1 MNHRHLAVAVAA
13 ATAAVF
19 ALPADRAHAQ
29 DCGAVTV
36 ADMDWSSATLLAHID
51 AFVLEHGYGCDVE
64 LVPGATEPTGTSMT
78 EKGEP
83 DIASE
88 LWTNSMTAAID
99 LGVAEGRL
107 AVAGSSLSNG
117 GEEGFYVPKYLVDD
131 NPALATIDGIK
142 ANASL
147 FRNPED
153 PDTFLFM
160 GCPSGWNCQI
170 SAGNLFNAFGLGDAG
185 FVIGDPGSGAG
196 LAGSMAKAY
205 ERGEPWFGYY
215 WAPTPLLGRFEMV
228 KVDFGVPL
236 DLDHYQACI
245 SQADCD
251 NPQPTAYPSSPIQ
264 TVTTADFANRAPD
277 AFGYLQT
284 RSFTNDFMNTL
295 LAWMDENQA
304 DGEIGSVHFLTEFE
318 DVWTEWVS
326 DDVAAN
332 IKGALASL

>member
-1 MNHRHLAVAVAA
+1 MRKYIIASATAVAA
-13 ATAAVF
+13 SAVF
-19 ALPADRAHAQ
+19 AFSPTGAHAQ
-29 DCGAVTV
+29 ECGSVSV
-36 ADMDWSSATLLAHID
+36 ADMDWSSATLMANID
-51 AFVLEHGYGCDVE
+51 AFILDHGYGCSVE

-88 LWTNSMTAAID
+88 LWTNSMSAAID
-99 LGVAEGRL
+99 LGVSENRL
-107 AVAGSSLSNG
+107 AVAGSSLSDG
-117 GEEGFYVPKYLVDD
+117 GEEGFWVPKYMVDE
-131 NPALATIDGIK
+131 NPALATIEGIK
-142 ANASL
+142 ANAAI
-147 FRNPED
+147 FKNPED
-153 PDTFLFM
+153 PDSSLFM

-170 SAGNLFNAFGLGDAG
+170 SAGNLFEAFDLEDAG

-245 SQADCD
+245 SQEECD

-264 TVTTADFANRAPD
+264 TVTTADFVERAPD
-277 AFGYLQT
+277 AFAYLQT
-284 RSFTNDFMNTL
+284 RSFTNAFMNTL

-304 DGEIGSVHFLTEFE
+304 DGE
-318 DVWTEWVS
+318 
-326 DDVAAN
+326 VAAIYFLNEHDDTWSAWVDDAVADN
-332 IKGALASL
+332 IRGALASL